1 MVINSVQDSDD
12 PSYQKR
18 LIIRLRKVQRRF
30 PTKLLSL
37 SEYIQESLG
46 AFPTDV
52 GQALDKALIPY
63 YTNTV
68 SDTLSHS
75 ARRQSSGSTTFL
87 ADEHPNDFDWRFTF
101 DTINDLVKCVEHSS
115 AFNKRVALFGIKTL
129 LPALI
134 GHGAKTVLYERSP
147 SLIQDFHQNG
157 YSDSVIQHDLLTPL
171 YNGRST
177 HELVIADPPWYLD
190 FYEAYLDRGAELL
203 ITGGEF
209 WLSVLP
215 ALTRPSALRDRRAIG
230 LFATQRGFQL
240 IKKIPGLLT
249 YKTPAFERQSLAA
262 NGVNLDDWR
271 LGDLWVFRKMTD
283 TLIAPQH
290 PILLDQVAWIEYR
303 IGNKKL
309 QVRKVFDNGYF
320 DYWPTHTEG
329 KFFHSVSRRATER
342 DRITIWTSDNIAFTA
357 YSVQKLIPFLHS
369 LQSGYSLSETSKLI
383 FSTQTLSLAEKHK
396 IVALLVE
403 LELFT

>member
-1 MVINSVQDSDD
+1 MGDFRVSF
-12 PSYQKR
+12 Y
-18 LIIRLRKVQRRF
+18 F
-30 PTKLLSL
+30 YL

-46 AFPTDV
+46 AYPTDV
-52 GQALDKALIPY
+52 EQALNKALIPY
-63 YTNTV
+63 LT
-68 SDTLSHS
+68 SPASEILSHS
-75 ARRQSSGSTTFL
+75 PPRQSAGSTTFL

-101 DTINDLVKCVEHSS
+101 DTINDLVKCVKHYSTSS
-115 AFNKRVALFGIKTL
+115 KRVALFGIKTL

-134 GHGAKTVLYERSP
+134 GHGAKAVLYERSP
-147 SLIQDFHQNG
+147 SLIQDFCQNG

-171 YNGRST
+171 YNSQLT

-190 FYEAYLDRGAELL
+190 YYEAYLDRGAELL
-203 ITGGEF
+203 IKGGEF

-215 ALTRPSALRDRRAIG
+215 ALTRPSALTDRRAIG

-240 IKKIPGLLT
+240 IKKMPGLLA
-249 YKTPAFERQSLAA
+249 YKTPVFERQSLAVK
-262 NGVNLDDWR
+262 GVKLDDWR
-271 LGDLWVFRKMTD
+271 LGDLWMFRKMTD

-290 PILLDQVAWIEYR
+290 LLLLDQVVWVEYR

-309 QVRKVFDNGYF
+309 QVRKTFDDEHF

-357 YSVQKLIPFLHS
+357 FSVKKLIPFLDS

-383 FSTQTLSLAEKHK
+383 FSTQTLSLTEKHK
-396 IVALLVE
+396 IVSLLVE
-403 LELFT
+403 LDLFA